1 MHYGNFT
8 FYAKS
13 VIYAPEKVL
22 IVTDIISKRYLYGD
36 DMLFFENNDQYAAFR
51 RGNNE
56 KRSILS
62 MIIPADAHVGGREYP
77 NPIDLTG
84 NYSEAMA
91 NLSDGMG
98 PDVHYASAGYY
109 SRYFGF
115 NNQRQELNANDY
127 FNYFNNQNTIVYQGH
142 QFNWNPGANAHTFV
156 VQNTGHWSYRVYE
169 GVGAVRNG
177 SMKLMREVNYSMYGG
192 GGGAV
197 PKVPLGY

>member
-36 DMLFFENNDQYAAFR
+36 DMQFFKDNVEYDAFR
-51 RGNNE
+51 AGNGM
-56 KRSILS
+56 KKSILS
-62 MIIPADAHVGGREYP
+62 MVIPADAYRNGREYV

-84 NYSEAMA
+84 QYSAAMA
-91 NLSDGMG
+91 NLADDQKGL
-98 PDVHYASAGYY
+98 HYASANYY
-109 SRYFGF
+109 ANYLKF
-115 NNQRQELNANDY
+115 NNQRQVLNSNDY
-127 FNYFNNQNTIVYQGH
+127 FNYYNNLNTIVYQGH
-142 QFNWNPGANAHTFV
+142 QFNWSPATSSHSFA

-177 SMKLMREVNYSMYGG
+177 SMKLMREVNYSMFGG
-192 GGGAV
+192 NGGGAV
-197 PKVPLGY
+197 PNVPLGY

>member
-36 DMLFFENNDQYAAFR
+36 DMLFFQNNHEYGAFR
-51 RGNNE
+51 QGVNE
-56 KRSILS
+56 KKSILS
-62 MIIPADAHVGGREYP
+62 MIIPADAYINGYEYS

-84 NYSEAMA
+84 QYNEAMA
-91 NLSDGMG
+91 NLSDASNKRL
-98 PDVHYASAGYY
+98 HYPSANFYNKYY
-109 SRYFGF
+109 EF
-115 NNQRQELNANDY
+115 NNQRQILNSSDY
-127 FNYFNNQNTIVYQGH
+127 FNYYNNLNTIVYQGH
-142 QFNWNPGANAHTFV
+142 QFNWNPGASSHTFV

-192 GGGAV
+192 GGAV